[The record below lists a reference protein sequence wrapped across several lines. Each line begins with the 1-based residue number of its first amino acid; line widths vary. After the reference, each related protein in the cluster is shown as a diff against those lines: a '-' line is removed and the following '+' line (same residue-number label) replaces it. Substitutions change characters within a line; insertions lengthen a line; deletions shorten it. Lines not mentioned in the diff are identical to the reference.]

1 MLNKRVETEH
11 TVEKT
16 WNDNEDKLG
25 LRAPITVQL
34 KQNGV
39 AYGTPVTL
47 NAANDWKYTFKGL
60 PKSLNG
66 KAYEYTVDE
75 ISVPAGYYNEVKTED
90 GKTTITNHLINP
102 VKVDLIF
109 TKKLEGRSIVDGEFT
124 FNLLNGDGEV
134 LATTTAQANG
144 TITFKDV
151 TFEKAGTYK
160 YKVVEVKGTD
170 ETIQYDSTEK
180 EVTITVAQDGN
191 AYVASVAY
199 PEEKAFN
206 NTYTPP
212 TTTTEEPPTTTT
224 EEPPTTTTEEPPV
237 TTTEEPPVTTEVPP
251 TPKQPG
257 LPNTGT
263 ESGVVA
269 FVVAL
274 MSTVAGLVVLTKKKE
289 MNA

>member
-1 MLNKRVETEH
+1 M
-11 TVEKT
+11 
-16 WNDNEDKLG
+16 
-25 LRAPITVQL
+25 
-34 KQNGV
+34 
-39 AYGTPVTL
+39 
-47 NAANDWKYTFKGL
+47 
-60 PKSLNG
+60 
-66 KAYEYTVDE
+66 DE

-90 GKTTITNHLINP
+90 GKTTITNHLVDP

-124 FNLLNGDGEV
+124 FNLLNENGEV
-134 LATTTAQANG
+134 LATTTAQADG

-180 EVTITVAQDGN
+180 EVTITVTQDGN
-191 AYVASVAY
+191 TYVASVAY
-199 PEEKAFN
+199 PEDKAFN

-212 TTTTEEPPTTTT
+212 TTTTTEAPTTVTTTTEAPTTVTTTTEAPTTTT
-224 EEPPTTTTEEPPV
+224 TTEVTTVTTTTEAPTTTASTTVAPTTVE
-237 TTTEEPPVTTEVPP
+237 TTTEAPE
-251 TPKQPG
+251 

-263 ESGVVA
+263 ESGVVELVIA
-269 FVVAL
+269 V
-274 MSTVAGLVVLTKKKE
+274 MSTVAGLIVLTKKKE

>member
-1 MLNKRVETEH
+1 MQGTIGNIPLQVY
-11 TVEKT
+11 
-16 WNDNEDKLG
+16 
-25 LRAPITVQL
+25 
-34 KQNGV
+34 QNR
-39 AYGTPVTL
+39 
-47 NAANDWKYTFKGL
+47 
-60 PKSLNG
+60 SNG

-90 GKTTITNHLINP
+90 GKTTITNHLIDP

-124 FNLLNGDGEV
+124 FNLLNGEGEV
-134 LATTTAQANG
+134 LATTTAQADG

-180 EVTITVAQDGN
+180 EVTITVTQDGN

-199 PEEKAFN
+199 PEEIKPSKIRIHRQRPLRKNRLSQQRYLQHQN
-206 NTYTPP
+206 NR
-212 TTTTEEPPTTTT
+212 
-224 EEPPTTTTEEPPV
+224 
-237 TTTEEPPVTTEVPP
+237 
-251 TPKQPG
+251 G

-269 FVVAL
+269 IVVAI
-274 MSTVAGLVVLTKKKE
+274 MSTVEGLVVLTKK
-289 MNA
+289 

>member
-1 MLNKRVETEH
+1 MKKTSEDTIIDPNIKDWKVREKLPENYGDDYEGSQEKSTQGFYVLNKRAETQH

-47 NAANDWKYTFKGL
+47 NAANGWKYTFTGL

-90 GKTTITNHLINP
+90 GKTTITNHLVDP

-160 YKVVEVKGTD
+160 YKVVEVAGTD
-170 ETIQYDSTEK
+170 ETIQYDSTQK
-180 EVTITVAQDGN
+180 EVTITVTQDGN

-199 PEEKAFN
+199 PEEKAFQ

-212 TTTTEEPPTTTT
+212 TTTTEETT
-224 EEPPTTTTEEPPV
+224 
-237 TTTEEPPVTTEVPP
+237 
-251 TPKQPG
+251 
-257 LPNTGT
+257 
-263 ESGVVA
+263 
-269 FVVAL
+269 
-274 MSTVAGLVVLTKKKE
+274 
-289 MNA
+289 

>member
-1 MLNKRVETEH
+1 M
-11 TVEKT
+11 
-16 WNDNEDKLG
+16 
-25 LRAPITVQL
+25 
-34 KQNGV
+34 
-39 AYGTPVTL
+39 
-47 NAANDWKYTFKGL
+47 
-60 PKSLNG
+60 
-66 KAYEYTVDE
+66 
-75 ISVPAGYYNEVKTED
+75 
-90 GKTTITNHLINP
+90 
-102 VKVDLIF
+102 KVDLIF

-124 FNLLNGDGEV
+124 FNLLNGEGDV
-134 LATTTAQANG
+134 LATTTAQADG

-160 YKVVEVKGTD
+160 YKVVEVAGTD

-180 EVTITVAQDGN
+180 EVTITVTQDGN

-199 PEEKAFN
+199 PEDKAFN

-212 TTTTEEPPTTTT
+212 T
-224 EEPPTTTTEEPPV
+224 

-269 FVVAL
+269 LVVAV

>member
-1 MLNKRVETEH
+1 M
-11 TVEKT
+11 
-16 WNDNEDKLG
+16 
-25 LRAPITVQL
+25 
-34 KQNGV
+34 

-47 NAANDWKYTFKGL
+47 NAANGWKYTFTGL

-90 GKTTITNHLINP
+90 GKTTITNHLVDP

-124 FNLLNGDGEV
+124 FNLLNENGEV
-134 LATTTAQANG
+134 LATTTTQADG

-180 EVTITVAQDGN
+180 EVAITVTQDGN

-199 PEEKAFN
+199 PEEKAFQ
-206 NTYTPP
+206 NTYT
-212 TTTTEEPPTTTT
+212 
-224 EEPPTTTTEEPPV
+224 PPTTTTEEPPV

>member
-1 MLNKRVETEH
+1 M
-11 TVEKT
+11 
-16 WNDNEDKLG
+16 
-25 LRAPITVQL
+25 
-34 KQNGV
+34 
-39 AYGTPVTL
+39 
-47 NAANDWKYTFKGL
+47 
-60 PKSLNG
+60 
-66 KAYEYTVDE
+66 
-75 ISVPAGYYNEVKTED
+75 PAGYYNEVKTED
-90 GKTTITNHLINP
+90 GKTTITNHLVDP

-124 FNLLNGDGEV
+124 FNLLNENGEV
-134 LATTTAQANG
+134 LATTTAQVDGA
-144 TITFKDV
+144 ITFKDV

-180 EVTITVAQDGN
+180 EVTITVTQDGN

-199 PEEKAFN
+199 PEDKAFN

-212 TTTTEEPPTTTT
+212 T
-224 EEPPTTTTEEPPV
+224 

-257 LPNTGT
+257 LPDTGT

-269 FVVAL
+269 LVVAV

>member
-1 MLNKRVETEH
+1 M
-11 TVEKT
+11 
-16 WNDNEDKLG
+16 
-25 LRAPITVQL
+25 
-34 KQNGV
+34 
-39 AYGTPVTL
+39 
-47 NAANDWKYTFKGL
+47 
-60 PKSLNG
+60 
-66 KAYEYTVDE
+66 
-75 ISVPAGYYNEVKTED
+75 
-90 GKTTITNHLINP
+90 
-102 VKVDLIF
+102 
-109 TKKLEGRSIVDGEFT
+109 
-124 FNLLNGDGEV
+124 
-134 LATTTAQANG
+134 
-144 TITFKDV
+144 
-151 TFEKAGTYK
+151 
-160 YKVVEVKGTD
+160 
-170 ETIQYDSTEK
+170 
-180 EVTITVAQDGN
+180 TITVSQDGK

-224 EEPPTTTTEEPPV
+224 EEPPVTTTEEPPV

>member
-1 MLNKRVETEH
+1 MNKRAETQH

-47 NAANDWKYTFKGL
+47 NAANGWKYTFTGL

-90 GKTTITNHLINP
+90 GKTTITNHLVDP

-151 TFEKAGTYK
+151 TIEKAGTYK
-160 YKVVEVKGTD
+160 YKVVEVAGTD
-170 ETIQYDSTEK
+170 ETIQYDSTQK
-180 EVTITVAQDGN
+180 EVTITVTQDGN

-199 PEEKAFN
+199 PEEKAFQ

-212 TTTTEEPPTTTT
+212 TTTTEEPPVTTT
-224 EEPPTTTTEEPPV
+224 EEPPVTTTEEPPV

-251 TPKQPG
+251 TPKQPE

-269 FVVAL
+269 IVVAV
-274 MSTVAGLVVLTKKKE
+274 MSTVAGLIVLTKKKE

>member
-1 MLNKRVETEH
+1 M
-11 TVEKT
+11 
-16 WNDNEDKLG
+16 
-25 LRAPITVQL
+25 
-34 KQNGV
+34 
-39 AYGTPVTL
+39 
-47 NAANDWKYTFKGL
+47 
-60 PKSLNG
+60 
-66 KAYEYTVDE
+66 
-75 ISVPAGYYNEVKTED
+75 KTED

-237 TTTEEPPVTTEVPP
+237 TTTDEPPVTTTEEPPVTTEVPP